1 VPERAGLTAAQ
12 TRDVSYAYD
21 NRGLQIAAWFDGN
34 DLERIWHDGFGRPAT
49 ALSRMSGQD
58 RYLNHIHDRDGNR
71 EHLIFTNDGARL
83 RFYYDGLG
91 RMAAAHDRANPV
103 SGDDAVVR
111 YWHRPE
117 GPRHVGVFGAGAAG
131 FTSIYYYDPVQRLAL
146 IANDLSPRRSNWGI
160 YLAYNP
166 AGQIVRREL
175 TDAAYAWTEARS
187 ASRDYRVNGQ
197 NQYTGVGPNAYTYDA
212 NGNLT
217 SDGVTTFTYDV
228 ENRLVAAS
236 NGARLVYDPLG
247 RLVETS
253 GGKAGVTRFHYDGD
267 KLVAEYDASGT
278 LLRRYIHGPGT
289 DDPVAVYEGPAL
301 DASNRRY
308 LLADERGSIVALVPT
323 DTSPL
328 AINTYDEWGYPGANN
343 KGRFQYTGQAWIP
356 ELGLYYYKARF
367 YSPMLGRFMQTDPIG
382 YDDQINMYAYVG
394 NDPLNH
400 TDPTGEHC
408 TNPDRTHCPNPAATA
423 ATAATTVAAREGIGA
438 ERARSQYNRSTSKLA
453 PNDQAGRS
461 AAKASARAATPRI
474 TRGVVEGVRPGLGP
488 KPGSGG
494 TANRTNPGADRLA
507 GRLGTAG
514 RAAGVAGIAVGAAR
528 VATSDDPGREAARV
542 GGGMAGALAGAEIGA
557 SVGALGGPWGAAAG
571 GIIGGIAG
579 GFFGESAVDKALDW

>member
-1 VPERAGLTAAQ
+1 
-12 TRDVSYAYD
+12 
-21 NRGLQIAAWFDGN
+21 
-34 DLERIWHDGFGRPAT
+34 
-49 ALSRMSGQD
+49 
-58 RYLNHIHDRDGNR
+58 
-71 EHLIFTNDGARL
+71 
-83 RFYYDGLG
+83 
-91 RMAAAHDRANPV
+91 MAAAHDRANPV

-117 GPRHVGVFGAGAAG
+117 GPKHVGVFGAGAAG

-175 TDAAYAWTEARS
+175 TDSAYAWTEARS

-197 NQYTGVGPNAYTYDA
+197 NQYTGVGPNDYTYDA

-267 KLVAEYDASGT
+267 RLVAEYDASGT
-278 LLRRYIHGPGT
+278 LLRRYIHGPGA

-323 DTSPL
+323 DTGPL

-343 KGRFQYTGQAWIP
+343 KGRFQYTGQTWIP

-367 YSPMLGRFMQTDPIG
+367 YSPAIGRFMQTDPIG

-394 NDPLNH
+394 NDPVNK
-400 TDPTGEHC
+400 TDPTGQESFC
-408 TNPDRTHCPNPAATA
+408 VTQPSACGPSKPVSQEESNVREAAFNVATAFIPMSRAPAAYRAFQSWRAFTA
-423 ATAATTVAAREGIGA
+423 A
-438 ERARSQYNRSTSKLA
+438 ERAITNGTLVLYSLSKGMPTLARGEVIVNLKVGWTLARNDQLIAAAIRTGRPIRDSFVDDAGKLLAPKATSVLARERGQLKRAGYKYQEKAQQWTRSQACTGSRI
-453 PNDQAGRS
+453 
-461 AAKASARAATPRI
+461 ASD
-474 TRGVVEGVRPGLGP
+474 RPC
-488 KPGSGG
+488 
-494 TANRTNPGADRLA
+494 
-507 GRLGTAG
+507 
-514 RAAGVAGIAVGAAR
+514 
-528 VATSDDPGREAARV
+528 
-542 GGGMAGALAGAEIGA
+542 
-557 SVGALGGPWGAAAG
+557 
-571 GIIGGIAG
+571 
-579 GFFGESAVDKALDW
+579 